1 MTAVRAAQAFMGA
14 VRFGSRPIGE
24 SDKSA
29 LAEIA
34 TATGPSFAFQQS
46 DCAVFMHMH
55 SGDATKPAPFFPSES
70 ARLFAGVAFLH
81 NARDIAAGST
91 LPSPVDDTALL
102 REVFA
107 ARGDAGLAT
116 LRGAFAFAHWDA
128 QARELTLARDCG
140 RGRSLF
146 FYRAGDFVVFAS
158 HLPDLIAHR
167 DVPRDLDEVVVASF
181 LSHDA
186 DQHCRTF
193 FRAVDRVPA
202 RHAVTLTRER
212 TIVRAY
218 WQPQIPGAALYR
230 RDEDYV
236 DRARE
241 LLDQA
246 VARSIGDEPNFA
258 VMASGGLDSAAIL
271 STLARSGRTQIP
283 CYTLVFGDSSLPLP
297 AHSYA
302 DERPKTEALARIYP
316 ALRFEYVA
324 ASSLC
329 SNADSDSTRFERC
342 GVPHVNVSHSR
353 FGNRLRAKIAAD
365 GYDVHLGGGGGNFG
379 LSWHGADVLP
389 FLARNGRYLTLLR
402 EAAATARNGK
412 SSIARVLA
420 RELMLP
426 SLPLSLRR
434 AIKRARSPDRFAL
447 YGDIPLKPEVIA
459 ELDLQRVWEAD
470 GFDPLRP
477 WPSRAPAHRARWLF
491 DLWQFSHDNVP
502 ASPTFHDVEVR
513 NPLAD
518 RDLVEFALNVPE
530 TLYRRNGV
538 ERWFARRVLADRVP
552 PEILGERRRGA
563 QQLPWFAVLCAR
575 REEIAAEIDQMEN
588 SLLAS
593 RLFDIPR
600 LRQLIRNWPQNAEQ
614 AQAHSRAFML
624 SLDQA
629 VHVSQFIRW
638 ATKGNA

>member
-34 TATGPSFAFQQS
+34 IASGRSFAFQES
-46 DCAVFMHMH
+46 DCAVFMHTH
-55 SGDATKPAPFFPSES
+55 SGDATNPAPFFPNET
-70 ARLFAGVAFLH
+70 AQLFAGVAFLH
-81 NARDIAAGST
+81 NARDISAGLA

-107 ARGDAGLAT
+107 ARGDAGLCNA
-116 LRGAFAFAHWDA
+116 A
-128 QARELTLARDCG
+128 G
-140 RGRSLF
+140 RLCLRSLGCTGPGTDAGARLRPRTKPV

-258 VMASGGLDSAAIL
+258 VMASGGLDFAAIL

-283 CYTLVFGDSSLPLP
+283 CYTLVFGDLSLPLP

-316 ALRFEYVA
+316 AWRFEYVA
-324 ASSLC
+324 ASSF
-329 SNADSDSTRFERC
+329 ARMPISDSTRF
-342 GVPHVNVSHSR
+342 
-353 FGNRLRAKIAAD
+353 
-365 GYDVHLGGGGGNFG
+365 
-379 LSWHGADVLP
+379 
-389 FLARNGRYLTLLR
+389 
-402 EAAATARNGK
+402 
-412 SSIARVLA
+412 
-420 RELMLP
+420 
-426 SLPLSLRR
+426 
-434 AIKRARSPDRFAL
+434 
-447 YGDIPLKPEVIA
+447 
-459 ELDLQRVWEAD
+459 
-470 GFDPLRP
+470 
-477 WPSRAPAHRARWLF
+477 
-491 DLWQFSHDNVP
+491 
-502 ASPTFHDVEVR
+502 
-513 NPLAD
+513 
-518 RDLVEFALNVPE
+518 
-530 TLYRRNGV
+530 
-538 ERWFARRVLADRVP
+538 
-552 PEILGERRRGA
+552 
-563 QQLPWFAVLCAR
+563 
-575 REEIAAEIDQMEN
+575 
-588 SLLAS
+588 
-593 RLFDIPR
+593 
-600 LRQLIRNWPQNAEQ
+600 
-614 AQAHSRAFML
+614 
-624 SLDQA
+624 
-629 VHVSQFIRW
+629 
-638 ATKGNA
+638 